1 MNDST
6 PFELFQKRFKQI
18 EEAKEAAFT
27 MLKCQSFN
35 NDFQF
40 QLLAKDIL
48 NDYKNNA
55 KNEIALLP
63 NYGDTRDML
72 AVINYA
78 VSIIQDAVRKKE
90 QEGSDNDP
98 FLEDEQFCNTWLN
111 KIVSIC
117 NNINNWTSLNESS
130 LDSVSSIMEGLKDQ
144 LSGPQSKL
152 VASVSSVL
160 YDRGKEYRERKR
172 NVNRRVEQLKT
183 EAKQQAWTE
192 VEKKLKEIS
201 IKDTKSDQYL
211 INLLVAQIECCGNS
225 EFRSSFIENVINT
238 FDIKGNPDQMYQLF
252 VWYIN
257 HADYY
262 RNLDHHIGWK
272 ICDKAYYLWQE
283 MPKWIKDKAL
293 LSDSTLLLKRL
304 GYFDEEDLD
313 ESQRMKSSK
322 LKSVMG
328 SINKLMN

>member
-1 MNDST
+1 MNNST

-35 NDFQF
+35 NDFHF
-40 QLLAKDIL
+40 HLLAKDIL
-48 NDYKNNA
+48 NDYKNSA

-63 NYGDTRDML
+63 NYGDTQDML
-72 AVINYA
+72 AIINYA
-78 VSIIQDAVRKKE
+78 VSFIQDAVRKKE

-98 FLEDEQFCNTWLN
+98 FLADEQFCNTWLN

-117 NNINNWTSLNESS
+117 NNINNWTYLNESS
-130 LDSVSSIMEGLKDQ
+130 LDAVSSIMEGLEYQ
-144 LSGPQSKL
+144 LTGSQSKL

-160 YDRGKEYRERKR
+160 YDRGKEYRERER
-172 NVNRRVEQLKT
+172 NVNRRAEQLKT
-183 EAKQQAWTE
+183 EAKQQAWKD
-192 VEKKLKEIS
+192 VEKKLTEIS
-201 IKDTKSDQYL
+201 IQDTKSDQYL

-225 EFRSSFIENVINT
+225 EFRSSFIEDVISL
-238 FDIKGNPDQMYQLF
+238 FDKKGTPDQMYQLF

-257 HADYY
+257 QADYY
-262 RNLDHHIGWK
+262 RNLDYNIRWK

-293 LSDSTLLLKRL
+293 LSDSTILLDRL
-304 GYFDEEDLD
+304 HYFDEENLA
-313 ESQRMKSSK
+313 ESKRMK
-322 LKSVMG
+322 
-328 SINKLMN
+328 